1 MQFGIQAVDLPV
13 PEAVIMSMRITSLAS
28 LTIALLL
35 SAAPTAFAQSCSP
48 KVGASELVKPGT
60 LVMSTNPTLPPL
72 QYVDS
77 KGDLQG
83 MRVELGKEI
92 ARRLCLTPEYIRI
105 EFSAMIPGLQAG
117 RWDMINTGIF
127 FTPERAAMM
136 QMISYEDQAISISVA
151 PNSKKEFKTKS
162 DLAGLRVGV
171 EIGGFEEKKTRDLD
185 AELRK
190 DGKEG
195 LTIQTFDN
203 FALAFQSL
211 RAGQVEGV
219 VSIDAVAKEYDSRG
233 DFRRAISGLYPAPVA
248 IAFKSP
254 ALADAVTGILKD
266 MKADGS
272 LGKLFDR
279 YGLPMIEGAYV
290 VKGPGR

>member
-1 MQFGIQAVDLPV
+1 MTL
-13 PEAVIMSMRITSLAS
+13 RTKLLAS
-28 LTIALLL
+28 ATVALTVTATSIAV
-35 SAAPTAFAQSCSP
+35 AQTCTP
-48 KVGASELVKPGT
+48 KVAASELVKAGT

-77 KGDLQG
+77 KGELQG

-105 EFSAMIPGLQAG
+105 EFSAMIPGLQSG

-136 QMISYEDQAISISVA
+136 QMIPYEDQAISISIA
-151 PNSKKEFKTKS
+151 PNSKKTVKAKS
-162 DLAGLRVGV
+162 DLAGMRIGV
-171 EIGGFEEKKTRDLD
+171 EIGGFEEKKTRELD

-190 DGKEG
+190 EGKDG

-211 RAGQVEGV
+211 RAGQVDGV
-219 VSIDAVAKEYDSRG
+219 VSIDGVAKEYDTRG
-233 DFRRAISGLYPAPVA
+233 DFKRAISGLYPAPVA
-248 IAFKSP
+248 VAFKSP
-254 ALADAVTGILKD
+254 ALADATAAVLKD

-279 YGLPMIEGAYV
+279 YGLPMIDGNYA
-290 VKGPGR
+290 VKGPNR